1 MVAVAILVAVVVKS
15 GGGGDEGRG
24 GTLVYTTDK
33 FVQYNEYCYLT

>member
-24 GTLVYTTDK
+24 GTLVYTTEINL
-33 FVQYNEYCYLT
+33 FNTMSTVI